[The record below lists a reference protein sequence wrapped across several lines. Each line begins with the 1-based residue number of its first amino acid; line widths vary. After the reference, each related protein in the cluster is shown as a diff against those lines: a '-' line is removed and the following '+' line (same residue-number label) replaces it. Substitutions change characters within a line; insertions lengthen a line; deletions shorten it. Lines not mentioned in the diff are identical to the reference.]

1 MEKNKMFDSQSNDF
15 EDIYYDNDIHIK
27 ESNNLADFF
36 HKNSVNT
43 IFDVGCGTGLHSKE
57 LTKNGFIVD
66 MLDLSSK
73 MLEDAKRRNPGLV
86 AIQADISEYKS
97 EKKFDAIIS
106 IFATISCIII
116 DDKIISAFRNIY
128 DSLKEGGWFLFDVI
142 NGIKALSFFEKVIYE
157 DIPKGVNI
165 WEREIDPTLSLMKGK
180 GFFILNGK
188 KTSDSQ
194 VWRYYTP
201 AELKLFLKTIGFA
214 KINIYG
220 GYDRSPLKDEQRR
233 LFVFAQK

>member
-15 EDIYYDNDIHIK
+15 EDIYYDNDIHII

-36 HKNSVNT
+36 RENSVYT

-57 LTKNGFIVD
+57 LTRNGFIVD
-66 MLDLSSK
+66 MLDLSPK
-73 MLEDAKRRNPGLV
+73 MLEEAKRRNPNLV

-97 EKKFDAIIS
+97 GKKFDAIIS
-106 IFATISCIII
+106 IFATISYIIN

-165 WEREIDPTLSLMKGK
+165 WEREIDSTLSLMKGK

-188 KTSDSQ
+188 KTSDSH

-201 AELKLFLKTIGFA
+201 AELKLFLKAIGFTRV
-214 KINIYG
+214 NIYG
-220 GYDRSPLKDEQRR
+220 GYDRSPFKEEQRR